1 MGLIKR
7 AVEDTAR
14 GYLATLTATKASAG
28 SVKETLT
35 GKDSPA
41 CVGVMSPEARDRLAQ
56 AIAEPIPAAQ
66 RGKNIRGLADI
77 KSYSPGPSGNSG
89 YALFNAL
96 YTRRDGRT
104 FTSTPEHEGC

>member
-41 CVGVMSPEARDRLAQ
+41 CVVVMSPEARDRLAQ

-77 KSYSPGPSGNSG
+77 KSYSPGAARQLRLCIIQRS
-89 YALFNAL
+89 L
-96 YTRRDGRT
+96 YPTGRQNIY
-104 FTSTPEHEGC
+104 FHS